1 MTKKTG
7 EIEWGSAVDR
17 FVNHGCDFVRYALLY
32 RKPME
37 GAKKVLR
44 AGRTIS
50 CDNAG
55 QCVLSSLEA
64 LNVSVGDTEKS
75 GIGVVKPRT
84 NY

>member
-7 EIEWGSAVDR
+7 EIELSSAVDR
-17 FVNHGCDFVRYALLY
+17 FVNHGCKFVGYTLLH

-37 GAKKVLR
+37 GPKKVLR
-44 AGRTIS
+44 AARTIV

-55 QCVLSSLEA
+55 QCMLSSLKA
-64 LNVSVGDTEKS
+64 LDVSAGETRKS
-75 GIGVVKPRT
+75 DIGMVKPRT

>member
-1 MTKKTG
+1 MAKKAG

-17 FVNHGCDFVRYALLY
+17 FVNHACDFVRYALLY

-37 GAKKVLR
+37 RPKKVLR
-44 AGRTIS
+44 AGKTIS

-55 QCVLSSLEA
+55 QCILSSLKA

-75 GIGVVKPRT
+75 GIGIVEPRT